1 MPGHK
6 NKPGFQYLCVCIVL
20 ILCPEMFYLLTTK
33 TKCTAVALIQTQCVW
48 LEGLLTGGESC
59 STGQVD
65 SGQQSALKTGT
76 LRTPLSS
83 AHTLAIPRE
92 SEYQMYCCYLAF
104 SLVCYTWPPTV
115 TGWTVL
121 GRGISLSLCFPPQCT
136 LPTHETNGKRPLV
149 PVNPAVYL
157 RSGQSCR

>member
-1 MPGHK
+1 MTVTTYHNMNYYTSMLVKFPATGNIK
-6 NKPGFQYLCVCIVL
+6 LLFQNLSMYHL
-20 ILCPEMFYLLTTK
+20 FSF
-33 TKCTAVALIQTQCVW
+33 QTQYVW
-48 LEGLLTGGESC
+48 WMGVLTDGESC
-59 STGQVD
+59 STGQVG
-65 SGQQSALKTGT
+65 SGQRSALKAGT

-149 PVNPAVYL
+149 PVNPAVHL